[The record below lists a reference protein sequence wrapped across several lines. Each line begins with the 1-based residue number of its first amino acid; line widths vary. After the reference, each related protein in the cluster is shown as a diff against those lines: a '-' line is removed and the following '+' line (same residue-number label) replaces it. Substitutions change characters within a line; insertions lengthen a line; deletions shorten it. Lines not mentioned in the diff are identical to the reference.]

1 MSSIIAFVSALPMA
15 LTSYNTLDSIF
26 EAASSMLTWVL
37 NSITSI
43 LTVIAA
49 NPLIL
54 VLFFITL
61 ISFAVGLLFRIWRS
75 VG

>member
-15 LTSYNTLDSIF
+15 LTSYNSLDTIL

-37 NSITSI
+37 NSVTSI